1 MPVIHLEHLEA
12 EVTRKQLLEA
22 VKAMTPE
29 ERRAFMTD
37 VLSLPSGTAPTSL
50 TEKES
55 DLLERINSG
64 PRQEQW
70 VRFHELTQR
79 RRDEVITDAE
89 QAELLRLI
97 EMVEE
102 FQAARVEALVE
113 LSRLRGL
120 SLPQL
125 MESLGIK
132 SPGYV

>member
-1 MPVIHLEHLEA
+1 MPVIHLEHLDA
-12 EVTRKQLLEA
+12 EITRKQLLEA

-29 ERRAFMTD
+29 ERRAFMTE
-37 VLSLPSGTAPTSL
+37 VLSLQPGAAPASL
-50 TEKES
+50 TAKES

-70 VRFHELTQR
+70 ARFHELTER
-79 RRDEVITDAE
+79 RREETITEAE
-89 QAELLRLI
+89 QVELLKLI
-97 EMVEE
+97 DVVEE
-102 FQAARVEALVE
+102 FQAVRVEALAE

-120 SLPQL
+120 SLAQL